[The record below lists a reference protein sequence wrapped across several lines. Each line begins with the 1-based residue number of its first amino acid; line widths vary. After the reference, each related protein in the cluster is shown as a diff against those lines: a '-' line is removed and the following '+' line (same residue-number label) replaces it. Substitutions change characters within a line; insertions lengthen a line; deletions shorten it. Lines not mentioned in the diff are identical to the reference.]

1 MQKFPLKYEDIDL
14 YFDPVKHTYLVNNK
28 IVRSVTG
35 VTSIGVPKPQ
45 LISWLV
51 NTPMREA
58 KSQLNKLLDE
68 GKKLDRVSL
77 ERVFLESSEKTEKI
91 KKDAGLVGTVVHGL
105 VEDYL
110 KGKELPEQTDKKV
123 IACWNNF
130 LKWWDKQEY
139 TPVEIEKKIYSKNYN
154 YAGTLD
160 LVVKDKEGKLV
171 LIDIKTSNSVSFDYH
186 LQLNAYKFA
195 YEEETKSP
203 ISSALIVRLPKQG
216 GKIEVVDGVISK
228 SMFDAFLSA
237 KYMAHALKEYTDLT
251 LGESDGI

>member
-110 KGKELPEQTDKKV
+110 KGKEIP
-123 IACWNNF
+123 
-130 LKWWDKQEY
+130 
-139 TPVEIEKKIYSKNYN
+139 
-154 YAGTLD
+154 
-160 LVVKDKEGKLV
+160 
-171 LIDIKTSNSVSFDYH
+171 
-186 LQLNAYKFA
+186 
-195 YEEETKSP
+195 
-203 ISSALIVRLPKQG
+203 
-216 GKIEVVDGVISK
+216 
-228 SMFDAFLSA
+228 
-237 KYMAHALKEYTDLT
+237 
-251 LGESDGI
+251 

>member
-14 YFDPVKHTYLVNNK
+14 YFDPVKHVYKVNGKN
-28 IVRSVTG
+28 VRSVTG
-35 VTSIGVPKPQ
+35 VTSEGVPKKA
-45 LISWLV
+45 LTDWLV
-51 NTPMREA
+51 STPMAEA

-68 GKKLDRVSL
+68 GAKLDRVTL
-77 ERVFLESSEKTEKI
+77 ERVFLDSSKKTEKI
-91 KKDAGLVGTVVHGL
+91 KVDAGLVGTVVHGL

-110 KGKELPEQTDKKV
+110 KGKEIPEQTDKKV

-139 TPVEIEKKIYSKNYN
+139 TPVEIEKKIYSKNFN

-186 LQLNAYKFA
+186 LQLNSYKFA

-237 KYMAHALKEYTDLT
+237 KYMAHALKEYANLT
-251 LGESDGI
+251 

>member
-105 VEDYL
+105 IEDYL
-110 KGKELPEQTDKKV
+110 KGKEIPEQTDKKV

-130 LKWWDKQEY
+130 LKWWDKQGYE
-139 TPVEIEKKIYSKNYN
+139 PVEIEKKIYSKNYT

-160 LVVKDKEGKLV
+160 LVVKDKEGNLV
-171 LIDIKTSNSVSFDYH
+171 LIDIKTSNSISFDYH
-186 LQLNAYKFA
+186 LQLNAYAFA
-195 YEEETKSP
+195 YTEETKSP
-203 ISSALIVRLPKQG
+203 ISKALIVRLPKQG
-216 GKIEVVDGVISK
+216 GKIEVVDGIINK
-228 SMFDAFLSA
+228 TMFDAFLSA
-237 KYMAHALKEYTDLT
+237 KYMTHALVEY
-251 LGESDGI
+251 GNIHNQ

>member
-14 YFDPVKHTYLVNNK
+14 YFDPVKHVYKVNGKN
-28 IVRSVTG
+28 VRSVTG
-35 VTSIGVPKPQ
+35 ITSEGVPKKGLQ
-45 LISWLV
+45 DWLIS
-51 NTPMREA
+51 TPMAEA
-58 KSQLNKLLDE
+58 ESQIKTLLDQQV
-68 GKKLDRVSL
+68 KLDRVIL
-77 ERVFLESSEKTEKI
+77 ARVFQTASEKTEKI

-110 KGKELPEQTDKKV
+110 KGKEIPEQTDKKV

-139 TPVEIEKKIYSKNYN
+139 TPVEIEKKIYSKNFN

>member
-14 YFDPVKHTYLVNNK
+14 YFDPVKHVYKVNGKN
-28 IVRSVTG
+28 VRSVTG
-35 VTSIGVPKPQ
+35 VTSEGVPKKA
-45 LISWLV
+45 LTDWLV
-51 NTPMREA
+51 STPMAEA

-68 GKKLDRVSL
+68 GAKLDRVTL
-77 ERVFLESSEKTEKI
+77 ERVFLESSKKTEKI
-91 KKDAGLVGTVVHGL
+91 KVDAGLVGTVVHGL

-110 KGKELPEQTDKKV
+110 KGKEIPEQTDKKV

-130 LKWWDKQEY
+130 LSWWDKQEY
-139 TPVEIEKKIYSKNYN
+139 TPVEIEKKIYSKNFN

-237 KYMAHALKEYTDLT
+237 KYMAHALKEYANLT
-251 LGESDGI
+251 